1 MDRLD
6 LALLGPVRV
15 AIGDRSITHFD
26 YDKVPALLAYLMV
39 EADRPHTR
47 DELAAL
53 LWPESSED
61 AARRSLRVALT
72 RLRHTIADQAAHPP
86 LLLIDRTTIRIN
98 PAANYTLDVAQFERL
113 LALVEQHGHT
123 SGPLCETCATHL
135 AEAVALYGGEF
146 LVQVRVRDSVAFEEW
161 VTLVRERLHQRAVEA
176 LGRLLTYHEQRSD
189 YPAAESSAW
198 RLLALEPW
206 DEAAHRC
213 LMRAYAAR
221 GQRRAALA
229 QYERCRRILA
239 SEFSATPAPETIE
252 LYQRIRAADA
262 PKHAASD
269 EQPANTSQ
277 PHDAV
282 VGSAAAALPA
292 PPPVIDRNRQRMLE
306 KVRALWIDGVL
317 HESLRHAT
325 LIAPGLAYRPEAIA
339 RPWDLIVRQL
349 DAAPRIV
356 PPDTPISAVFD
367 EMHGEL
373 LILGA
378 PGAGKTTLLLELART
393 LLDHAGQDPALPMPV
408 VFNLA
413 SWSARRV
420 PLAEWLVDELDERYQ
435 VPRALG
441 RRWVESEQILPLL
454 DGLDE
459 VQPQHRATCVA
470 AINAFRAQHWLLDIV
485 VCSRSADYA
494 LLTDK
499 LRLQGAVEIQP
510 LTAAQIDR
518 YLTRGGR
525 ALAVVRSYLQE
536 DAALRELAET
546 PLMLNIMA
554 LAYRSPRDAHLHDGL
569 TVEQRRAHL
578 FQTYVRQ
585 MLQRREA
592 STPYPPQ
599 QTVRWLAWLA
609 RTLVRSSQTM
619 LLIERLQPHWLPT
632 PQQRQRYTAGVALI
646 VGLVFSVV
654 FSCFGGLTSWL
665 LYGPLAG
672 WWFVGLGGAVS
683 MLVSS
688 LVLAAAMA
696 PAIRRRWFGGTIG
709 RPARNAALFGLAVG
723 GGASAL
729 VGAIA
734 GDFGSKLAIGLYSG
748 LLVGMIIG
756 VLVSKIPPG
765 GAIVPIERFQWS
777 WYAAR
782 HALPHHFTH
791 GLVFGLTSGTALC
804 LALQRSSGWVLGMAN
819 GVGFG
824 LAVALATA
832 LVLTIN
838 TGLTAHQLEVTI
850 APNQGIWQSARHMGA
865 IGLAAGLLIGLIGM
879 ASNALAF
886 TRFAPAYPLGRALVL
901 GLLYGP
907 TLGFASG
914 LFYGGLACLQHA
926 LLRLYLWRLGAMP
939 LNYARFLDYAA
950 ERVLLRKVGGGYMFI
965 HRLLLE
971 HFAALDPESPFR
983 LPPVAPHT
991 RAAHTTS
998 DSGLTSRYA
1007 EAPSFE

>member
-1 MDRLD
+1 MAHLD
-6 LALLGPVRV
+6 LALLGPLRV
-15 AIGDRSITHFD
+15 ALDERPIAHFG
-26 YDKVPALLAYLMV
+26 YEKVPALLAYLVV

-72 RLRHTIADQAAHPP
+72 KLRQVLADHTACPP
-86 LLLIDRTTIRIN
+86 LLLVDRTTIQFNR
-98 PAANYTLDVAQFERL
+98 AADYTLDSERFDHL
-113 LALVEQHGHT
+113 LADVEKHCHAPE
-123 SGPLCETCATHL
+123 SLCAPCAARL
-135 AEAVALYGGEF
+135 ADAIALYRGEF
-146 LVQVRVRDSVAFEEW
+146 LAQVRVRDSVAFEEW
-161 VTLVRERLHQRAVEA
+161 TALVRERAHQRVVEA
-176 LGRLLTYHEQRSD
+176 LSRLMAYHEQHNNASA
-189 YPAAESSAW
+189 AAEHYA
-198 RLLALEPW
+198 RQLLALEPW

-213 LMRAYAAR
+213 LMRVLVAR

-239 SEFSATPAPETIE
+239 SEFSATPAPETTE
-252 LYQRIRAADA
+252 LYQRIRVADA

-269 EQPANTSQ
+269 EQLASTVQ

-282 VGSAAAALPA
+282 VGSTAAAALPE
-292 PPPVIDRNRQRMLE
+292 PPPVIDRNRQRLLE
-306 KVRALWIDGVL
+306 KVRAFWIDGVL
-317 HESLRHAT
+317 RESLRHAT
-325 LIAPGLAYRPEAIA
+325 LIAPGLTYRPEAIA

-378 PGAGKTTLLLELART
+378 PGAGKTTLLLELARI

-408 VFNLA
+408 VFNLG
-413 SWSARRV
+413 SWAARRV

-441 RRWVESEQILPLL
+441 WRWVESEQILPLL

-459 VQPQHRATCVA
+459 VAPQHRAACVA

-494 LLTDK
+494 LVTDK

-518 YLTRGGR
+518 YLTRSGR
-525 ALAVVRSYLQE
+525 RMAAMRAYLQE

-554 LAYRSPRDAHLHDGL
+554 LAYRSPRDAHLHEGL
-569 TVEQRRAHL
+569 SVEQRRTHL

-592 STPYPPQ
+592 SARYTPQ

-983 LPPVAPHT
+983 LPPATPRPPQPAP
-991 RAAHTTS
+991 
-998 DSGLTSRYA
+998 
-1007 EAPSFE
+1007 PSPGTPHARSARG